1 MIEAKHKASKA
12 LQEIRLL
19 ELNLKNHW
27 NDPVGVRFSK
37 EYLVGIEK
45 DIQVFARTIKELD
58 ELLQQ
63 AEMKVQEMARQMTS
77 QFQW

>member
-1 MIEAKHKASKA
+1 MIEAKHNASKA

-19 ELNLKNHW
+19 ELDLKNHW